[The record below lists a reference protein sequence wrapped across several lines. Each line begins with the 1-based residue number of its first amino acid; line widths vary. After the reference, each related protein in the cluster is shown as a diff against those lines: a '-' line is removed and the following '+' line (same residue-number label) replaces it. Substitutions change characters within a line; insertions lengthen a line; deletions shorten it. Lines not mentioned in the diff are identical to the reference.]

1 MKPLDISLM
10 GCLVTDLRTGAPLG
24 RIRTVEVDHRDERID
39 ALAIETILPNHGHP
53 LVGQRL
59 FNSEG
64 QPLGTV
70 MDIVSI
76 LAEPA
81 EARILLWLQAADAA
95 EPLPPSEE
103 AEVSETGDFMIGQ
116 IAACPLRAPNGELLV
131 EAGGVITL
139 ALVKQAKRYGIL
151 HRLEARFPERP

>member
-10 GCLVTDLRTGAPLG
+10 GCLVTDLRTGAMLG

-59 FNSEG
+59 FNADG
-64 QPLGTV
+64 APLGTV
-70 MDIVSI
+70 MDILSI
-76 LAEPA
+76 LSEPSS
-81 EARILLWLQAADAA
+81 EARILLWLQAAGVA
-95 EPLPPSEE
+95 EPIPAGEDV
-103 AEVSETGDFMIGQ
+103 EVSESGDFMIGQ
-116 IAACPLRAPNGELLV
+116 IASSPLRDPSGEVLID
-131 EAGGVITL
+131 AGETITL

-151 HRLEARFPERP
+151 HQLEARFP